1 MKRHQTMGIQAFA
14 AIIFTKRA
22 MLEQYIKIWLRKLQN
37 FFFYLRFLGVLAV
50 AIVLFPASWSVV
62 LVLVI
67 AFLFYQFVS
76 AEWDAFARSPFIQ
89 MMTQDDDVLLF
100 VKTKVIGLL
109 TLPIYLIVCIIYG
122 LTSANWLVAWM
133 VFICVEIHFDSSVAE
148 VSMGTTLNV

>member
-1 MKRHQTMGIQAFA
+1 MGIQAFA